1 MNIQQVANIKAA
13 ADTATE
19 TGHMDAYEALVQIG
33 MRNVAAISGGR
44 TYTSDNAVVMP
55 VSSGYH
61 VVVSLAGNDTYT
73 VRRVFVR
80 GGKASV
86 KGEWE
91 GIYCDEVGEVAYT
104 ASCYR

>member
-1 MNIQQVANIKAA
+1 MNIQQIANIKAA

-19 TGHMDAYEALVQIG
+19 TGHMNSREALSQIG
-33 MRNVAAISGGR
+33 TMNVAAISGGR
-44 TYTSDNAVVMP
+44 TYTSDNAVIMP

-73 VRRVFVR
+73 IRRVFVR
-80 GGKASV
+80 SGKATV

-91 GIYCDEVGEVAYT
+91 GIYCDEVGEMAYT